1 MKIHSLFLICL
12 PLLWGCQSSPNS
24 DASAHSQS
32 EESVVSLPSDFDH
45 YLASL
50 DLISTPLVLKP
61 KGGLPELSLEFDS
74 TGFSKY
80 HHRYAQYPLGILW
93 KSENAIAL
101 VDVSMGDWGP
111 APLVTTYDLKGNP
124 IDSILLYDRA
134 GLDAGYASY
143 EYITFLDGG
152 QITVSDTTDTYEV
165 DEEMQRVFEYTLER
179 TTGLVTYSFSES
191 GKITRE
197 ETREDI
203 TPIKGFGFLQN
214 VEWRKPPFTDSTNF
228 DNYSEVYP
236 LSKTQIEFLTLDQLY
251 GEGAIG
257 FLGSITDLQYRVDL
271 NNRYTSIVVVMT
283 PTDNEMG
290 VELINYNKENEI
302 IDRLTLATDDLVE
315 GFIKKES
322 SVSKNRVEVFDYHF
336 GAEETID
343 TTVYVITEDGRF
355 EIQSDK

>member
-1 MKIHSLFLICL
+1 M
-12 PLLWGCQSSPNS
+12 
-24 DASAHSQS
+24 
-32 EESVVSLPSDFDH
+32 PSDFDQ

-50 DLISTPLVLKP
+50 EIVSTPLVLKP
-61 KGGLPELSLEFDS
+61 KGNLPELSQDFDS

-93 KSENAIAL
+93 KSENAVAL

-111 APLVTTYDLKGNP
+111 APSVTTYDLNGNP
-124 IDSILLYDRA
+124 IDSTLLYDRA

-143 EYITFLDGG
+143 EYITFLGGG
-152 QITVSDTTDTYEV
+152 QITVRDTTDTYEV
-165 DEEMQRVFEYTLER
+165 DEEMKRAFEYTLER

-203 TPIKGFGFLQN
+203 TPIKDFGFLQN
-214 VEWRKPPFTDSTNF
+214 VEWKKPPFTDSTNF

-236 LSKTQIEFLTLDQLY
+236 LSKTQIEFLKLEQLY
-251 GEGAIG
+251 GPGAIG
-257 FLGSITDLQYRVDL
+257 FLGAITDLQYRVDL
-271 NNRYTSIVVVMT
+271 DDQFTSIVVVMT

-290 VELINYNKENEI
+290 VELINYNRENEI

-315 GFIKKES
+315 GFIKKIS
-322 SVSKNRVEVFDYHF
+322 NVDKNRVEVFDYHF
-336 GAEETID
+336 GSEVTVDI
-343 TTVYVITEDGRF
+343 TVYLITEDGHF
-355 EIQSDK
+355 QKTDSNE